1 MKYEETVEESIMSET
16 MEILLTGTDE
26 ILHAMLSMDTLELVV
41 QEIILMF
48 DGRNEVM
55 ELL

>member
-1 MKYEETVEESIMSET
+1 MKYEETVEESIISEM
-16 MEILLTGTDE
+16 MEILLMGTDE

>member
-1 MKYEETVEESIMSET
+1 MRYEETVEESIMSET